1 MQKSLAIGIAAAL
14 VCLLWACADT
24 ERTPTAPTQEGP
36 PSTVAALGRLEP
48 GNGIVEVGAPPG
60 DRIHEL
66 RVQEGQEV
74 EQRAVLAV
82 LESFAERSAAHQAA
96 QDRVTE
102 SQKRLER
109 SIQLKPTAI
118 ATRRATLERADAT
131 LRLAESDLIRT
142 RSLVEEEVV
151 PARDLEHQQ
160 TVVDQARAEQANARA
175 ALEQEAMER
184 RLAITE
190 ARAQLATAES
200 ALRQTQALLEQSEL
214 RAPMAGRVL
223 DIQSWEGEATDRT
236 PLLTLGDV
244 GRMMAVA
251 EVYETDAR
259 FVKLGQ
265 TATLSSPALP
275 APLSGKVEQI
285 ADLIQRNDV
294 FDTDPRSDTDSR
306 VVEVRI
312 LLDQPDVAD
321 DFVHL
326 QVDVVIDTGGSP
338 AEPTAARSGS
348 DEP

>member
-1 MQKSLAIGIAAAL
+1 MLLGCSLSACSETEGTAA
-14 VCLLWACADT
+14 
-24 ERTPTAPTQEGP
+24 PPPQEGP
-36 PSTVAALGRLEP
+36 PKAVAALGRLEP
-48 GNGIVEVGAPPG
+48 GNGIVEVSASPG

-66 RVQEGQEV
+66 RVREGQDV
-74 EQRAVLAV
+74 EQGAVLAV
-82 LESFAERSAAHQAA
+82 LESYAERSAAHQAA

-109 SIQLKPTAI
+109 SVRLKPTAI
-118 ATRRATLERADAT
+118 ATRRTTLERADAT

-151 PARDLEHQQ
+151 PTRDLEHQQ
-160 TVVDQARAEQANARA
+160 TAVDQARAEQANARA

-200 ALRQTQALLEQSEL
+200 TLRQTQALLEQSEL

-223 DIQSWEGEATDRT
+223 DIQSWEGESTDRT
-236 PLLTLGDV
+236 PLLKLGDV

-259 FVKLGQ
+259 FVELGQ
-265 TATLSSPALP
+265 TATLSSPALS
-275 APLSGKVEQI
+275 APLSGRVEQI

-312 LLDQPDVAD
+312 LLDQPEIAD

-326 QVDVVIDTGGSP
+326 QVDVVIDTDGSSAAPATP
-338 AEPTAARSGS
+338 AEP
-348 DEP
+348 

>member
-1 MQKSLAIGIAAAL
+1 MTIATAL
-14 VCLLWACADT
+14 GCLLCACADT
-24 ERTPTAPTQEGP
+24 ARTPSAPSQEGP
-36 PSTVAALGRLEP
+36 PATVAALGRLEP
-48 GNGIVEVGAPPG
+48 GLGIVEVGAPPG

-66 RVQEGQEV
+66 KVQEGQDV
-74 EQRAVLAV
+74 EAGAVLAV

-109 SIQLKPTAI
+109 SVRLKPTAI
-118 ATRRATLERADAT
+118 ATRRTTLERADAT

-200 ALRQTQALLEQSEL
+200 TLRQTQALLKQSEL

-259 FVKLGQ
+259 FVQVGHI
-265 TATLSSPALP
+265 ATLSSPALP

-285 ADLIQRNDV
+285 ADLIQRNEV
-294 FDTDPRSDTDSR
+294 YATDPHGDSDAR

-312 LLDQPDVAD
+312 LLDQPEIAD

-326 QVDVVIDTGGSP
+326 QVDVVINTGGAPPSP
-338 AEPTAARSGS
+338 ASAADSSAEP
-348 DEP
+348 